1 MAQEVICLLNRFPNH
16 KELSMD
22 SCSDDKSLGVV
33 NGSVAVRNKGF
44 KNHRSKWLFGPRMG
58 TSRSLK
64 GAAK

>member
-33 NGSVAVRNKGF
+33 NGSVARAQQGF
-44 KNHRSKWLFGPRMG
+44 QKPQE
-58 TSRSLK
+58 
-64 GAAK
+64 